1 MGATGP
7 IKRKTV
13 LVGEEPDSCEAPPTS
28 PGGKYLL
35 VAKHMNKIKA
45 FFRKF
50 LWLTVSVAAT
60 GYISLE
66 TYRPGFTNE
75 QMVRFVAPDW
85 TREQIEK
92 EIEVVTSAHGL
103 PKELLAAIVDTESA
117 YQIDAM
123 RYEPKVYDRLKGAP
137 INSRMALASSHGLAQ
152 VMGYHA
158 KDTCGLK
165 SCIELTD
172 PSKNLACAVTI
183 LNLNLKSAKGD
194 VWTAVRMYNGSGEKA
209 DSYANKVLAN
219 FTNLVVKGA
228 QKVHVESTQMAK
240 RKGHTGPVDVA
251 RIEKALGDL

>member
-1 MGATGP
+1 LNP

-28 PGGKYLL
+28 PGGTY
-35 VAKHMNKIKA
+35 MNKIKA
-45 FFRKF
+45 FLRKF
-50 LWLTVSVAAT
+50 VWLTVSVAAT

-75 QMVRFVAPDW
+75 QMVKFVAPEW
-85 TREQIEK
+85 SREQIEK

-123 RYEPKVYDRLKGAP
+123 RYEPAVFERLKGSPA
-137 INSRMALASSHGLAQ
+137 NSRMALASSHGLAQ

-158 KDTCGLK
+158 QKTCGLR
-165 SCIELTD
+165 SWIELTD

-183 LNLNLKSAKGD
+183 LNLNLKDSKGD
-194 VWTAVRMYNGSGEKA
+194 VWTAVRMYNGSGSKA
-209 DSYANKVLAN
+209 EGYANKVLAN

-228 QKVHVESTQMAK
+228 QKNHAESSVKMAK
-240 RKGHTGPVDVA
+240 RKGAVDVA